1 MTPGKTDFIEWADG
15 IVIRRDGATGKPIWD
30 VSRPRAAWQPG
41 RDPTDL
47 LKRLA
52 RAGYAKLP
60 HGLVEPAPD
69 LNHDGTRDLVWPIH
83 GPPSYLALSGADGS
97 LLWTDWGTGGP
108 ALPRMKEE
116 PARVGQIIGKP
127 IIADVDADGSPDL
140 IAEFKVSEQ
149 PYDDDALLESLKEGR
164 RVIVAVSG
172 RSGRELWNHAIDQ
185 KTVELAATTP
195 DDGIYHVSLPKGSLV
210 AFVDQ
215 SRWIGLD
222 LKSGRPGNLA
232 IDFGFPPV
240 PPIEHVDLDDDGL
253 AEVVA
258 LEKWAGNEPLTA
270 PTLVAFSATS
280 GKRLW
285 QKKLLTFYRPRP
297 TPATRS
303 WPIVADLD
311 GDGHC
316 EIVVPDFDGNR
327 SYTGSRSGGGI
338 QLVDGASWSTALEL
352 PGLAG
357 DGLRLRRPHSLTESA

>member
-1 MTPGKTDFIEWADG
+1 MAM
-15 IVIRRDGATGKPIWD
+15 A
-30 VSRPRAAWQPG
+30 
-41 RDPTDL
+41 
-47 LKRLA
+47 
-52 RAGYAKLP
+52 
-60 HGLVEPAPD
+60 
-69 LNHDGTRDLVWPIH
+69 
-83 GPPSYLALSGADGS
+83 
-97 LLWTDWGTGGP
+97 
-108 ALPRMKEE
+108 
-116 PARVGQIIGKP
+116 
-127 IIADVDADGSPDL
+127 SPDL
-140 IAEFKVSEQ
+140 TGEFLVSEH
-149 PYDDDALLESLKEGR
+149 PYDDHALLESLTVGR

-172 RSGRELWNHAIDQ
+172 RSGSELWNHVIDQ
-185 KTVELAATTP
+185 KTVELPATTP
-195 DDGIYHVSLPKGSLV
+195 DDGIYHVKTPGGSLV

-240 PPIEHVDLDDDGL
+240 PPIEHADLDGDGI

-303 WPIVADLD
+303 WPLVADLD

-338 QLVDGASWSTALEL
+338 QLVDGASGDRRWSCPVW
-352 PGLAG
+352 PGMDYAY
-357 DGLRLRRPHSLTESA
+357 DGLIHLLKAPDLDADGTRDLIVVSRHSSGLRSAGEVHQARARPDPHLRRRRFRQDRSETLALADGRRSWRLHARGRSLLVGPWKRRLADARSGDWLE